1 MFDLF
6 KNKIHVGLWI
16 IILLSIFSCKKEPG
30 PIGMVYGKVYF
41 AGTTVPVINMAVAVD
56 DFSDTTNER
65 GYFRI
70 DNIPIGSYNLVTY
83 KKDFTAFESDISI
96 STVATE
102 LNIETSSELFTS
114 AVSGEV
120 VGDKTLEPKAEVRII
135 ILNPNGTES
144 KLQATSD
151 ENGKYEINNIPQGDR
166 TLILKSGSFEFL
178 RVTINLQSWDYF
190 LDFNYPE
197 VDVPLEFTDH
207 RDGNVYL
214 SMEIGNQTWML
225 ENLKYLPAVHSPR
238 EESSTDPMY
247 YVYWYK
253 GNDVSEA
260 KDSMYYDLFGV
271 AYNWPAALNACPS
284 GWHLPTDD
292 EWNELQIYLGMNPS
306 EEEVYGY
313 QISGNVGYKLKS
325 KEGWE
330 DCWNGTELRGDNGN
344 NSSHMNIKPG
354 GGKMDKRSF
363 YLPDGA
369 HMWTSTQF
377 DSKRAWLRSLGA
389 DKTSVYRIYNTKLH
403 GHFIRCVKDY

>member
-1 MFDLF
+1 
-6 KNKIHVGLWI
+6 
-16 IILLSIFSCKKEPG
+16 
-30 PIGMVYGKVYF
+30 MVYGKVYF

-56 DFSDTTNER
+56 CFSDTTNER
-65 GYFRI
+65 GYYRI
-70 DNIPIGSYNLVTY
+70 DNIPIGSYKLVSF
-83 KKDFTAFESDISI
+83 KKDFAPFQSDISI
-96 STVATE
+96 STIATE

-344 NSSHMNIKPG
+344 NSSHMNIKPS
-354 GGKMDKRSF
+354 GGKMDRGSF
-363 YLPDGA
+363 YLPDHA
-369 HMWTSTQF
+369 SMWTSTEF
-377 DSKRAWLRSLGA
+377 DSTMAWKRVILPIEPSVSRSYG
-389 DKTSVYRIYNTKLH
+389 TKLS
-403 GHFIRCVKDY
+403 GRFIRCVKD